1 MSQLNAVSKEP
12 SYISRLFEMQNLSSN
27 FQQFRDAM
35 DYSDNLKMAET
46 SFIETPSNTTP
57 ESGAGEAA
65 EAGEEAATAA
75 ASTGESVAEG
85 LEIGPLAAIGAV
97 KTMGDITSNV
107 ISSDLSSQYTNVSL
121 QNSQAHGLDAVRQS
135 AMVNQANQQ
144 SLSNA
149 QHGMSIGSWFG
160 SLGAY
165 LGYAFSNTNVAS
177 SLNMNTG
184 YSTQGM
190 VNPELQDSVATT
202 YASTEA
208 SDNQSIIAQ

>member
-1 MSQLNAVSKEP
+1 MSQLNAIDRGP
-12 SYISRLFEMQNLSSN
+12 GYISRLFEMQNLSSN

-35 DYSDNLKMAET
+35 DYSDNLKEAET
-46 SFIETPSNTTP
+46 SFIETPPSTAV
-57 ESGAGEAA
+57 EAGAGETAEAAA
-65 EAGEEAATAA
+65 EATA
-75 ASTGESVAEG
+75 SVSESVAEG

-97 KTMGDITSNV
+97 KTIGDITANTISN
-107 ISSDLSSQYTNVSL
+107 DLSSQFSNVNISNA
-121 QNSQAHGLDAVRQS
+121 QVHGVDAVRQS

-144 SLSNA
+144 SLANA

-160 SLGAY
+160 SLGSY

-184 YSTQGM
+184 FSSQGM
-190 VNPELQDSVATT
+190 VNPELQDSVSTS

-208 SDNQSIIAQ
+208 ADNQSLISQ